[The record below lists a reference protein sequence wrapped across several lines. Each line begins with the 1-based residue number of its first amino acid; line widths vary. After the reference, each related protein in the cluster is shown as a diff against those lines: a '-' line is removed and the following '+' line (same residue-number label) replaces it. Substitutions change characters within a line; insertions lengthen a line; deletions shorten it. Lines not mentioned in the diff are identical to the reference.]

1 MAPDPGDTQ
10 LERLYRSGAS
20 IRETASACGRSPK
33 TVHRRLTA
41 AGVPM
46 RPPGGAAARQAPR
59 ARLTPAQQDAVKD
72 TYPAGGVSLHD
83 LGTAYQV
90 SGDTIGRVLR
100 RAGIPVRPRGR
111 TLAAAPA
118 PASQDVLRLHG
129 EGLPPRDI
137 AARLQRGTP
146 ASTARQLRRAGVTPH
161 RRRLL
166 PPPAELAV
174 TYAQAGSLR
183 ALSKA
188 IPVGEDRLRA
198 GLEEAGVPAGS
209 LRHVPPGLRPEVARL
224 AAAGTAPAQISA
236 QTGVS
241 LDALKQI
248 GKTSQAGT
256 ASSRTA

>member
-1 MAPDPGDTQ
+1 
-10 LERLYRSGAS
+10 
-20 IRETASACGRSPK
+20 
-33 TVHRRLTA
+33 
-41 AGVPM
+41 M

-59 ARLTPAQQDAVKD
+59 ARLTPAEQDAVKD
-72 TYPAGGVSLHD
+72 TYPAGGVSLHN

-146 ASTARQLRRAGVTPH
+146 ASQLRRAGVTPH
-161 RRRLL
+161 RRRPR
-166 PPPAELAV
+166 PPHAELAV
-174 TYAQAGSLR
+174 TYARAGSLR
-183 ALSKA
+183 ALAKA
-188 IPVGEDRLRA
+188 IPVGEERLRA
-198 GLEEAGVPAGS
+198 GLEEAGVPPGS
-209 LRHVPPGLRPEVARL
+209 LRHVPRGLRPEVARL
-224 AAAGTAPAQISA
+224 AAAGTALGQISA

-256 ASSRTA
+256 ASSPRRDVPRNQGNLASTGLVRHDRSVQPI